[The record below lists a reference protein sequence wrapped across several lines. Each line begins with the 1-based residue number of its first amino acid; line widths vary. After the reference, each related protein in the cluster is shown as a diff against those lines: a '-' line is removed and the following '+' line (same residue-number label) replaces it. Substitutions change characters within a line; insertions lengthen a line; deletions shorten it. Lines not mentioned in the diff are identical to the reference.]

1 MPKAEETVL
10 EIDLNALTHNFKT
23 IKSKLKPGVKFMSV
37 IKAYA
42 YGNDSVAIAHQLEEL
57 GTDYFAV
64 AYTEEGIRLRKAGI
78 SKPILILHP
87 QPVNYVEIIENCLEP
102 NLYSARTLQLFIEVA
117 KKQNQKEYPV
127 HLKFNTGMNRLGFT
141 EADYHHIPQK
151 LEKTKSVKVISAFS
165 HLAASEDWKEREFTL
180 SQIYNFKNLAGK
192 LIEDI
197 GYEPLLHLCNTSA
210 IFNYPSATFSM
221 VRSGLG
227 LYGFANDP
235 NLDKNLKTVGT
246 LKTVISQIQDLSVGD
261 TVGYGRAFKAEK
273 STRIATL
280 PVGHADGIKRIY
292 GHQKAGVF
300 VNNKYAP
307 IVGNVCMDII
317 MIDVTNIDCK
327 EGDEVI
333 IFGGPQ
339 HVPKLAGDG
348 GTISY
353 ELITGIS
360 QRVKRS
366 IIPNSKTN

>member
-10 EIDLNALTHNFKT
+10 EIDLNALAHNFKI
-23 IKSKLKPGVKFMSV
+23 IKSQLKSGVKFMSV

-42 YGNDSVAIAHQLEEL
+42 YGNDSVAMAKKLEEL
-57 GTDYFAV
+57 NTDYFAV
-64 AYTEEGIRLRKAGI
+64 AYTEEGIRLRKSGI

-87 QPVNYVEIIENCLEP
+87 QPVNYAEIIENCLEP
-102 NLYSARTLQLFIEVA
+102 NLYSARTLQLFIEIA
-117 KKQNQKEYPV
+117 EKQNQKNYPV

-141 EADYHHIPQK
+141 ETDYHHIPEK
-151 LEKTKSVKVISAFS
+151 LEKTKSVKVVSAFS
-165 HLAASEDWKEREFTL
+165 HLAASEDWREREFTL
-180 SQIYNFKNLAGK
+180 SQIYKFKDLAGK
-192 LIEDI
+192 LLDII
-197 GYEPLLHLCNTSA
+197 GYEPLLHICNTSA

-235 NLDKNLKTVGT
+235 NLDKKLKPVGT
-246 LKTVISQIQDLSVGD
+246 LKTIISQIQNLKEGD

-273 STRIATL
+273 PTRIATL
-280 PVGHADGIKRIY
+280 SIGHADGIKRIY
-292 GHQKAGVF
+292 GHGKAGVF
-300 VNNKYAP
+300 VNGEYAP
-307 IVGNVCMDII
+307 IVGSVCMDII

-333 IFGGPQ
+333 VFGGPQ
-339 HVPKLAGDG
+339 HVTKLAGDG

-360 QRVKRS
+360 QRVKR
-366 IIPNSKTN
+366 IIME

>member
-1 MPKAEETVL
+1 MPKAEESVL
-10 EIDLNALTHNFKT
+10 EIDLNALAHNFKT
-23 IKSKLKPGVKFMSV
+23 IKSQLSPGVKFMSV

-42 YGNDSVAIAHQLEEL
+42 YGNDSVAMAKKLEEL
-57 GTDYFAV
+57 DTDYFAV
-64 AYTEEGIRLRKAGI
+64 AYTEEGIKLREAGV

-87 QPVNYVEIIENCLEP
+87 QPVNYPEIIENCLEP
-102 NLYSARTLQLFIEVA
+102 NLYSARTLQLFIDIAE
-117 KKQNQKEYPV
+117 KQKQKNYPV

-141 EADYHHIPQK
+141 ETNYHHIP
-151 LEKTKSVKVISAFS
+151 EKIGKTESVKVVSAFS

-180 SQIYNFKNLAGK
+180 SQIYKFKDLAGK
-192 LIEDI
+192 LIDDI
-197 GYEPLLHLCNTSA
+197 RYEPLLHLCNTSA

-235 NLDKNLKTVGT
+235 NLDEKLKPVGT
-246 LKTVISQIQDLSVGD
+246 LKTVISQIQNLKEGD
-261 TVGYGRAFKAEK
+261 TVGYSRAFKAEK
-273 STRIATL
+273 ITKTATI
-280 PVGHADGIKRIY
+280 PIGHADGIKRIY
-292 GHQKAGVF
+292 GHGKAGVF
-300 VNNKYAP
+300 VNGEYAP

-317 MIDVTNIDCK
+317 MIDVTHIDCQ

-339 HVPKLAGDG
+339 HVTKLAGAG

-360 QRVKRS
+360 QRVKRV
-366 IIPNSKTN
+366 IIQ

>member
-10 EIDLNALTHNFKT
+10 EIDLNALAHNFKT
-23 IKSKLKPGVKFMSV
+23 IKSQLKPGVKFMSV

-42 YGNDSVAIAHQLEEL
+42 YGNDSVAMARKLEDL

-64 AYTEEGIRLRKAGI
+64 AYTEEGIRLREAGI

-87 QPVNYVEIIENCLEP
+87 QPVNYPEIIEHCLEP
-102 NLYSARTLQLFIEVA
+102 NLYSARTLQLFIELA
-117 KKQNQKEYPV
+117 EKQNQKDYPV

-141 EADYHHIPQK
+141 EADYHHIPEK
-151 LEKTKSVKVISAFS
+151 LKKTKSVKIASAFS

-180 SQIYNFKNLAGK
+180 SQIYKFKDLAGK
-192 LIEDI
+192 LLDDI

-227 LYGFANDP
+227 LYGFANDD
-235 NLDKNLKTVGT
+235 NLNKKLKPVGT
-246 LKTVISQIQDLSVGD
+246 FKSVISQIQNLEEGD

-273 STRIATL
+273 TTRIATL

-292 GHQKAGVF
+292 GHGKAGVF
-300 VNNKYAP
+300 INGEYAP
-307 IVGNVCMDII
+307 IIGNVCMDII
-317 MIDVTNIDCK
+317 MINVTHIDCK

-339 HVPKLAGDG
+339 NVPEFSAKG
-348 GTISY
+348 GTVSY

-360 QRVKRS
+360 QRVKR
-366 IIPNSKTN
+366 IIIQ

>member
-10 EIDLNALTHNFKT
+10 EIDLNALAHNFRT
-23 IKSKLKPGVKFMSV
+23 IKSQLKPGVKFMSV

-42 YGNDSVAIAHQLEEL
+42 YGNDSVAMAKKLEEL
-57 GTDYFAV
+57 DTDYFAV

-87 QPVNYVEIIENCLEP
+87 QPVNYAEIIENCLEP
-102 NLYSARTLQLFIEVA
+102 NLYSARTLQLFIDIAE
-117 KKQNQKEYPV
+117 KQNQKNYPV

-141 EADYHHIPQK
+141 EADYHHIPEK
-151 LEKTKSVKVISAFS
+151 LEKTKSIKIVSAFS

-180 SQIYNFKNLAGK
+180 SQIYKFKDLAGK
-192 LIEDI
+192 LLDDI
-197 GYEPLLHLCNTSA
+197 GYQPLLHLCNTSA

-235 NLDKNLKTVGT
+235 NLDKNLKPVGT
-246 LKTVISQIQDLSVGD
+246 LKTVISQIQNLEEGD
-261 TVGYGRAFKAEK
+261 TVGYSRAFKVENH
-273 STRIATL
+273 TRIATL
-280 PVGHADGIKRIY
+280 PIGHADGIKRIY
-292 GHQKAGVF
+292 GHGKAGVF
-300 VNNKYAP
+300 INGEYVP

-333 IFGGPQ
+333 VFGGPQ
-339 HVPKLAGDG
+339 HVTKLAGDG

-360 QRVKRS
+360 QRVKRV
-366 IIPNSKTN
+366 IIE

>member
-10 EIDLNALTHNFKT
+10 EIDLNALVHNFKT
-23 IKSKLKPGVKFMSV
+23 LKSQLSPGVKFMSV

-42 YGNDSVAIAHQLEEL
+42 YGNDSVAIAKKLDEL

-87 QPVNYVEIIENCLEP
+87 QPINYAAIIENCLEP
-102 NLYSARTLQLFIEVA
+102 NLYSPRTLQLFIEA
-117 KKQNQKEYPV
+117 AEKRDQKDYPI

-141 EADYHHIPQK
+141 QENSHHIPEK
-151 LEKTKSVKVISAFS
+151 LENTKSVKVASVFS

-180 SQIYNFKNLAGK
+180 SQIYIFKDLVGK
-192 LIEDI
+192 LLDQV

-227 LYGFANDP
+227 LYGFANDAI
-235 NLDKNLKTVGT
+235 LDKKLKPVGT
-246 LKTVISQIQDLSVGD
+246 LKTLISQIQNLKQGD
-261 TVGYGRAFKAEK
+261 TVGYGRAFIAEEP
-273 STRIATL
+273 TRIATL
-280 PVGHADGIKRIY
+280 PIGHADGIKRIY
-292 GHQKAGVF
+292 GHGKAGVF
-300 VNNKYAP
+300 VNGLFAP

-317 MIDVTNIDCK
+317 MIDVTKIECK

-339 HVPKLAGDG
+339 HVTKLAADG
-348 GTISY
+348 GTVSY
-353 ELITGIS
+353 ELITGVS
-360 QRVKRS
+360 QRVKRV
-366 IIPNSKTN
+366 IIQ

>member
-10 EIDLNALTHNFKT
+10 EIDLNALAHNFKT
-23 IKSKLKPGVKFMSV
+23 IKSQLKPGVKFMSV

-42 YGNDSVAIAHQLEEL
+42 YGNDSVAMAHKLEEL

-64 AYTEEGIRLRKAGI
+64 AYTEEGIRLREAGI

-87 QPVNYVEIIENCLEP
+87 QPVNYPEIIENCLEP
-102 NLYSARTLQLFIEVA
+102 NLYSARTLQLFIELA
-117 KKQNQKEYPV
+117 EKQKQKDYPV

-141 EADYHHIPQK
+141 EANYHHIPEK
-151 LEKTKSVKVISAFS
+151 LKKTKSVKIASAFS
-165 HLAASEDWKEREFTL
+165 HLAASEDWKEREFSL
-180 SQIYNFKNLAGK
+180 SQIYKFKDLAGK
-192 LIEDI
+192 LLEDI

-227 LYGFANDP
+227 LYGFAND
-235 NLDKNLKTVGT
+235 DKLNKKLKPVGT
-246 LKTVISQIQDLSVGD
+246 FKSVISQIQNLEEGG
-261 TVGYGRAFKAEK
+261 TVGYGRAFRAEK
-273 STRIATL
+273 TTRIATL

-292 GHQKAGVF
+292 GHGKGGVF
-300 VNNKYAP
+300 INGEYAP

-317 MIDVTNIDCK
+317 MINVSNIDCK

-339 HVPKLAGDG
+339 NVPEFSAKG
-348 GTISY
+348 GTVSY

-360 QRVKRS
+360 QRVKR
-366 IIPNSKTN
+366 IIIQ